1 MVSPSRGSLAK
12 TDIKVES
19 LEMKTSWRH
28 VMAMLAAAAL
38 VVAGTDAFLFASPLR
53 HPTYTVVSSAK
64 VIGEILSFPQHF
76 GDGEHRRLDF

>member
-1 MVSPSRGSLAK
+1 
-12 TDIKVES
+12 
-19 LEMKTSWRH
+19 MKTSWRH

-64 VIGEILSFPQHF
+64 VIGEIPSFPKHF

>member
-1 MVSPSRGSLAK
+1 
-12 TDIKVES
+12 
-19 LEMKTSWRH
+19 
-28 VMAMLAAAAL
+28 MAMLAAAAL

>member
-1 MVSPSRGSLAK
+1 
-12 TDIKVES
+12 
-19 LEMKTSWRH
+19 
-28 VMAMLAAAAL
+28 MAMLAAAAL

-64 VIGEILSFPQHF
+64 VIGEIPSFPKHF